1 MPAIALPPELD
12 PRLRWL
18 LAQLAAAAGLAIG
31 PGPLLTPPDEWH
43 LEGAF
48 GVLARLE
55 ELAGAKDEHGRF
67 PASASSLAS
76 ADTPIDDLVLQL
88 REAASSLGVEPH
100 DRWEGGARFAVALT
114 HDIDTPWRWS
124 RRGVLGAG
132 ARAKRAVQG
141 GRLREAARE
150 TAGLTL
156 APVHRVRGSDPN
168 WSHGRFA
175 KLEARHGFRSTSFVI
190 AQHLDAHDGAAPAE
204 YTARRAALVRELRE
218 LGEVGLHASYTAGA
232 DERQL
237 ADERA
242 ILQGLGAQIE
252 GNRHHYLRLAWHEG
266 IRALD
271 RCGFLYDTTLGYA
284 ERPGARAGLSFPFH
298 PWDVAAGAPLRIVE
312 IPLVLMDATLA
323 EDRYLAL
330 SPSEAW
336 PVIEAQLDHLARVGG
351 CAAVLWHNDRF
362 DRVYGR
368 GWDRVYRRL
377 LDGIVERGGT
387 AAPAADLARYWIAC
401 RASS

>member
-1 MPAIALPPELD
+1 MHAIALPLELD
-12 PRLRWL
+12 PRHRWL
-18 LAQLAAAAGLAIG
+18 LEQVAAAAGLAIG
-31 PGPLLTPPDEWH
+31 QGPLLTPPLEWQ
-43 LEGAF
+43 LEQAF

-55 ELAGAKDEHGRF
+55 ELGGAKDEHGRF

-76 ADTPIDDLVLQL
+76 GEAPIDELVLQL
-88 REAASSLGVEPH
+88 RDSARSLGVEPQAA
-100 DRWEGGARFAVALT
+100 WEDGARFAVALT
-114 HDIDTPWRWS
+114 HDIDTPWRWT

-132 ARAKRAVQG
+132 ARAKRAVQR

-150 TAGLTL
+150 TAGLAL

-168 WSHGRFA
+168 WSHALFA
-175 KLEARHGFRSTSFVI
+175 ALEARHGFRSTSFVI
-190 AQHLDAHDGAAPAE
+190 AQHLDSHDGAAPAE
-204 YTARRAALVRELRE
+204 YAARRAALVSELAE
-218 LGEVGLHASYTAGA
+218 LGEVALHASYTAGS
-232 DERQL
+232 DEGQL
-237 ADERA
+237 AAERA

-271 RCGFLYDTTLGYA
+271 RTGFLYDTTLGYA

-298 PWDVAAGAPLRIVE
+298 PWDVVSAAPLRIVE

-323 EDRYLAL
+323 EERYLAL

-336 PVIEAQLDHLARVGG
+336 PVIERQLDHLARVGG

-377 LDGIVERGGT
+377 LDGIAERGGT
-387 AAPAADLARYWIAC
+387 AAPAADLVRFWIRC